1 MTDAGAHAG
10 HDMHHDI
17 GHGQGRPAA
26 EAPADPHADPHAN
39 HEMGVDCEYCLIAAR
54 LISLLVAL
62 LLLLTQWPAVFR
74 SLSGPVERRRA
85 PAHGTLGARGPPA
98 LVC

>member
-1 MTDAGAHAG
+1 MPDAGAHVG
-10 HDMHHDI
+10 HHVHHDI
-17 GHGQGRPAA
+17 DQGQTRPAA
-26 EAPADPHADPHAN
+26 EAPADPHAN
-39 HEMGVDCEYCLIAAR
+39 HEMDVDCEYCLIAAR

-74 SLSGPVERRRA
+74 SLSGLVERRRA
-85 PAHGTLGARGPPA
+85 PAHGTLGARGPPV